1 MLCLVREF
9 GATRIMTVLGLLVIA
24 NSCVGMHQGNYVEQ
38 TDTRLARGYFDFWK
52 RILEEGLAEWESKV
66 LKRDIPWE
74 TYMTTKLISGTGLQL
89 LRRFDNRAESV
100 RAQLLDDDGP
110 AYVQVFVSILRDI
123 FKEETVEYVLALI
136 DEMLTANPKRARL
149 FHDKSLANEDTYE
162 PFLS

>member
-1 MLCLVREF
+1 MDRAEL
-9 GATRIMTVLGLLVIA
+9 TT
-24 NSCVGMHQGNYVEQ
+24 EQ
-38 TDTRLARGYFDFWK
+38 
-52 RILEEGLAEWESKV
+52 V

-74 TYMTTKLISGTGLQL
+74 AYMTTKLISGTGLQL
-89 LRRFDNRAESV
+89 LRRYDNRAESV

-110 AYVQVFVSILRDI
+110 AYVQVFVSILHDI

-136 DEMLTANPKRARL
+136 DEMLTVNPKRARL

>member
-1 MLCLVREF
+1 MEQAEL
-9 GATRIMTVLGLLVIA
+9 TTV
-24 NSCVGMHQGNYVEQ
+24 Q
-38 TDTRLARGYFDFWK
+38 
-52 RILEEGLAEWESKV
+52 V

-74 TYMTTKLISGTGLQL
+74 TYMVTKLISGTDLQL
-89 LRRFDNRAESV
+89 LRRYDNRPESY

-110 AYVQVFVSILRDI
+110 AYVQVFVTILIDI

-149 FHDKSLANEDTYE
+149 FHDKSLANDGSYE